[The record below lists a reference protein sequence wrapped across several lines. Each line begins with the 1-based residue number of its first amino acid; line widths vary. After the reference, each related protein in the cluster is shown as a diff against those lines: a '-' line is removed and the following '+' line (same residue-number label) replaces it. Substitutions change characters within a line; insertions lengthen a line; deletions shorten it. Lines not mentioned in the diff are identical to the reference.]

1 MKSILF
7 FSFMVGSAL
16 TTVLAHP
23 ANDDLVN
30 LKKSHRLQTVLPKK
44 AGKSYKQSRA
54 KIARKLKNKA
64 DVDNM
69 SLMLN
74 YFKGAARAA
83 FMYNQTLK
91 GKNKD
96 EGFAKLADPSSSKG
110 QKTFG
115 TMLGPILNLGNIST
129 ELCKFMGFTYN
140 PKKKSSQ
147 QTFPTIE
154 KDVNDLTGLDA
165 RITGLG
171 TRLAVLETASP
182 TPSAPS
188 SSGVT
193 MDDVNSAITSA
204 LNPLAGVTNFAST
217 LTELANNTDLVNVMK
232 PQPMPSLG
240 QTIDQASGSGLPQK
254 YAQIISGGGIETM
267 YFSLPLFMYLH
278 YAHIVNSAA
287 AVVEYAMNGAKVR
300 YDTTTKEFIFT
311 NIYHNL
317 YGGAASVT
325 IPSGW

>member
-1 MKSILF
+1 MKNILI
-7 FSFMVGSAL
+7 FSFMFGSAL
-16 TTVLAHP
+16 TTVFAHST
-23 ANDDLVN
+23 NDDLVN
-30 LKKSHRLQTVLPKK
+30 LKKSHRLQAVLPKK
-44 AGKSYKQSRA
+44 AGKSYKQNRA

-69 SLMLN
+69 TSMLN
-74 YFKGAARAA
+74 YFKGTVRVAYDAARI
-83 FMYNQTLK
+83 LK
-91 GKNKD
+91 KQKTYFSVL
-96 EGFAKLADPSSSKG
+96 EDPSLSKG

-115 TMLGPILNLGNIST
+115 AMLEPILNLGNIST
-129 ELCKFMGFTYN
+129 ELCNFMGFTYN

-147 QTFPTIE
+147 QTFPTIT

-171 TRLAVLETASP
+171 TRLAVLETASS

-204 LNPLAGVTNFAST
+204 LNPLAGVKYFAST

-240 QTIDQASGSGLPQK
+240 QTIDQAPGSGLPQR
-254 YAQIISGGGIETM
+254 YAAITGGGIATM
-267 YFSLPLFMYLH
+267 YFNLPLFMYLH
-278 YAHIVNSAA
+278 YAHIVNTAA
-287 AVVEYAMNGAKVR
+287 ATVNYGTAASMVR
-300 YDTTTKEFIFT
+300 YDTGSKEFIFT
-311 NIYHNL
+311 NLNPSLH
-317 YGGAASVT
+317 GGAASVT
-325 IPSGW
+325 VSSGW